1 MNCQRKENMSTLA
14 RDTIMSMKY
23 AKIIEC
29 LAEMNNISLDEAT
42 EIFYNS
48 ETFTLID
55 EGVAD
60 LHCRSDKYLA
70 NEIWMEY
77 KNTDL
82 I

>member
-1 MNCQRKENMSTLA
+1 MTELSK
-14 RDTIMSMKY
+14 DTIASMKY
-23 AKIIEC
+23 ANIIEC
-29 LAEMNNISLDEAT
+29 LSEMNNISLEDAT

-70 NEIWMEY
+70 NEIWAEY
-77 KNTDL
+77 LENKRKQ
-82 I
+82 

>member
-1 MNCQRKENMSTLA
+1 MKELAKDTLA
-14 RDTIMSMKY
+14 SMKY
-23 AKIIEC
+23 ANIIQC
-29 LAEMNNISLDEAT
+29 LSEMNNISLEDAT

-70 NEIWMEY
+70 NEIWAEY
-77 KNTDL
+77 LENKNK
-82 I
+82 

>member
-1 MNCQRKENMSTLA
+1 MKDLAKDTLA
-14 RDTIMSMKY
+14 SMKY
-23 AKIIEC
+23 ANIIQC
-29 LAEMNNISLDEAT
+29 ISEMNNISLEEAT

-70 NEIWMEY
+70 NEIWAEY
-77 KNTDL
+77 LENKNK
-82 I
+82 

>member
-1 MNCQRKENMSTLA
+1 MKDLA
-14 RDTIMSMKY
+14 KDTIASMKY
-23 AKIIEC
+23 ANIIQC
-29 LAEMNNISLDEAT
+29 LSEMNNISLEDAT

-70 NEIWMEY
+70 NEIWAEY
-77 KNTDL
+77 QESKRK
-82 I
+82 

>member
-1 MNCQRKENMSTLA
+1 MSDLSK
-14 RDTIMSMKY
+14 DTIASMKY
-23 AKIIEC
+23 ANIIQC
-29 LAEMNNISLDEAT
+29 LAEMNHISLEEAT

-70 NEIWMEY
+70 NEIWAEHMGE
-77 KNTDL
+77 
-82 I
+82 

>member
-1 MNCQRKENMSTLA
+1 MKDLAKDTLA
-14 RDTIMSMKY
+14 SMKY
-23 AKIIEC
+23 ANIIQC
-29 LAEMNNISLDEAT
+29 LSEMNNISLEDAT

-70 NEIWMEY
+70 NEIWAEY
-77 KNTDL
+77 LENKNK
-82 I
+82 

>member
-1 MNCQRKENMSTLA
+1 MKELA
-14 RDTIMSMKY
+14 KDTIASMKY
-23 AKIIEC
+23 ANIIQC
-29 LAEMNNISLDEAT
+29 LSEMNNISLEDAT

-70 NEIWMEY
+70 NEIWAEY
-77 KNTDL
+77 LENKNK
-82 I
+82 

>member
-1 MNCQRKENMSTLA
+1 MKDLAKDTLA
-14 RDTIMSMKY
+14 SMKY
-23 AKIIEC
+23 ANIIQC
-29 LAEMNNISLDEAT
+29 ISEMNNISLEDAT

-70 NEIWMEY
+70 NEIWAEY
-77 KNTDL
+77 LENKNK
-82 I
+82 

>member
-1 MNCQRKENMSTLA
+1 MKDLAKDTLA
-14 RDTIMSMKY
+14 SMKY
-23 AKIIEC
+23 ANIIQC
-29 LAEMNNISLDEAT
+29 LSEMNNISLEDAT

-70 NEIWMEY
+70 NEIWAEY
-77 KNTDL
+77 LENKNKIT
-82 I
+82 

>member
-1 MNCQRKENMSTLA
+1 MKELA
-14 RDTIMSMKY
+14 KDTIASMKY
-23 AKIIEC
+23 ANIIQC
-29 LAEMNNISLDEAT
+29 LSEMNNISLEDAT

-70 NEIWMEY
+70 NEIWAEY
-77 KNTDL
+77 LENKSK
-82 I
+82 

>member
-1 MNCQRKENMSTLA
+1 
-14 RDTIMSMKY
+14 MKY

>member
-1 MNCQRKENMSTLA
+1 MKELAKDTLA
-14 RDTIMSMKY
+14 SMKY
-23 AKIIEC
+23 ANIIQC
-29 LAEMNNISLDEAT
+29 ISEMNNISLEEAT

-70 NEIWMEY
+70 NEIWAEY
-77 KNTDL
+77 LENKNK
-82 I
+82 

>member
-1 MNCQRKENMSTLA
+1 MTDLTKDTLA
-14 RDTIMSMKY
+14 SMKY
-23 AKIIEC
+23 TNIIQC
-29 LAEMNNISLDEAT
+29 LSEMNNISLEDAT

-70 NEIWMEY
+70 NEIWAEY
-77 KNTDL
+77 LENKNK
-82 I
+82 

>member
-1 MNCQRKENMSTLA
+1 MKDLA
-14 RDTIMSMKY
+14 KDTIASMKY
-23 AKIIEC
+23 ANIIQC
-29 LAEMNNISLDEAT
+29 LSEMNNISLEDAT

-70 NEIWMEY
+70 NEIWAEY
-77 KNTDL
+77 LENKSK
-82 I
+82 

>member
-1 MNCQRKENMSTLA
+1 MKDLAKDTLA
-14 RDTIMSMKY
+14 SMKY
-23 AKIIEC
+23 ANIIQC
-29 LAEMNNISLDEAT
+29 LSEMKNISLEDAT

-70 NEIWMEY
+70 NEIWAEY
-77 KNTDL
+77 LENKNKIT
-82 I
+82 

>member
-1 MNCQRKENMSTLA
+1 MKDLAKDTLA
-14 RDTIMSMKY
+14 SMKY
-23 AKIIEC
+23 ANIIQC
-29 LAEMNNISLDEAT
+29 LSEMKNISLEDAT

-70 NEIWMEY
+70 NEIWAEY
-77 KNTDL
+77 LENKNK
-82 I
+82 

>member
-1 MNCQRKENMSTLA
+1 MSTLA